1 MSGKSK
7 PSQTLDGLSQEAAAR
22 AKAQRDVGKRS
33 GIYGK
38 AIDEPVPTLEMV
50 DSEKLIGK
58 GENNSFIVLGRDRPS
73 HARSGEGGRGAT
85 QCGRID
91 LIAGLGSSYKRSDGT
106 IGPPD
111 QNTVLNPNF
120 ALDAARVYVSQK
132 TDLDKYMGITKV
144 PGQIPP
150 GSSGIGLKAD
160 SIRIHSRHDV
170 KIVTGRA
177 RLEGLGKQGEL
188 MSNGVVN
195 DRVGTI
201 SFIAG
206 NFNTD
211 ADTTREFNF
220 LTSSGRKSYINNR
233 LQPIPKGRN
242 LMACLGDIIDALNE
256 VMSEVS
262 ANGSM
267 INQMNNG
274 LKQHIHPPI
283 TGAPSP
289 DYQIASAVITAQTTT
304 HGQSRNLLVKR
315 IDTIKTNYLQDFTGN
330 KYINSHYVF
339 TT

>member
-1 MSGKSK
+1 MSGPSK
-7 PSQTLDGLSQEAAAR
+7 PSQNFDGLSEEEAAKAQ
-22 AKAQRDVGKRS
+22 AQRDVGKRS

-73 HARSGEGGRGAT
+73 HSRSGAGGSGAT

-91 LIAGLGSSYKRSDGT
+91 LIAGLGSSYKRADGT

-111 QNTVLNPNF
+111 KNTVLNPNF
-120 ALDAARVYVSQK
+120 ALDGARIYVSQK
-132 TDLDKYMGITKV
+132 TDLDKYMGITTV

-150 GSSGIGLKAD
+150 GASGIGLKAD
-160 SIRIHSRHDV
+160 SIRIHSRHDI

-177 RLEGLGKQGEL
+177 RLEGLGADGEL

-211 ADTTREFNF
+211 AETTREFNF
-220 LTSSGRKSYINNR
+220 LSAAGRKSTINNR

-242 LMACLGDIIDALNE
+242 LSKCLNEIINALNE

-267 INQMNNG
+267 INQMNTA
-274 LKQHIHPPI
+274 LIQHVHPPI
-283 TGAPSP
+283 VSAPSP
-289 DYQIASAVITAQTTT
+289 TYAPSGALLKAQTTA

-315 IDTIKTNYLQDFTGN
+315 IDTIKTNYLQDMTS
-330 KYINSHYVF
+330 KRYINSNYVF